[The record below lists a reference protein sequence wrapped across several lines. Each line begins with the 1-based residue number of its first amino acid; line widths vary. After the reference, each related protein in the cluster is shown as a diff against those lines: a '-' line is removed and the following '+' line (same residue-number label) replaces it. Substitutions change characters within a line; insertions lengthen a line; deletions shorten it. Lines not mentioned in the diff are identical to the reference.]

1 MIKPS
6 SLSRHQSVRSAL
18 AVAVAALTSLPI
30 TAMAD
35 ASFGLAVA
43 QSSQPYRSYDNDTI
57 PAPIFSWE
65 GDRFFFRG
73 TTLGLKISE
82 GQTSSLSLTAS
93 PLLNRYRPED
103 SSDWRMRQLD
113 DRRFLATA
121 GAEWRLVGSW
131 GVVNAKAEAEV
142 TGVGGVFGDLK
153 YSYPLSAGAVTLLP
167 EIGATY
173 QSAELVRHYYRVSTS
188 EALRSGFASYNPGD
202 AVTPYFGVT
211 ALLPL
216 GERWTAT
223 GSLRR
228 TVLSDSIT
236 DSPMTNSGHLDAIVL
251 GLSRR
256 F

>member
-6 SLSRHQSVRSAL
+6 SPSRHPSVRSAL
-18 AVAVAALTSLPI
+18 AVVVAALASLPI

-35 ASFGLAVA
+35 ASLGVAVA
-43 QSSQPYRSYDNDTI
+43 QSSQPYRSYDSDTI

-73 TTLGLKISE
+73 TTLGLKVSE
-82 GQTSSLSLTAS
+82 GQTRSLSLTAS

-103 SSDWRMRQLD
+103 SSDWRMRQLN

-121 GAEWRLVGSW
+121 GAEWRLMGGW
-131 GVVNAKAEAEV
+131 GVINAKAEAEV
-142 TGVGGVFGDLK
+142 TGVGGFFGDLK
-153 YSYPLSAGAVTLLP
+153 YSFPLSAGAVTLLP

-173 QSAELVRHYYRVSTS
+173 QSEEIVRHYYRVSPS
-188 EALRSGFASYNPGD
+188 EARRSGFASYNPGD

-236 DSPMTNSGHLDAIVL
+236 DSPMTNSDHLDAIVL

>member
-1 MIKPS
+1 MTKTCSAIWHPS
-6 SLSRHQSVRSAL
+6 ARSTL
-18 AVAVAALTSLPI
+18 AVAIAALASLPF

-35 ASFGLAVA
+35 VSLGVAFA
-43 QSSQPYRSYDNDTI
+43 QSSQPYRSYDTDTI
-57 PAPIFSWE
+57 PAPILSWE
-65 GDRFFFRG
+65 GDHFFFRG

-173 QSAELVRHYYRVSTS
+173 QSAEIVRHYYRVSPS
-188 EALRSGFASYNPGD
+188 EALRSGFVSYNPGH

-216 GERWTAT
+216 GDRWTAT

-228 TVLSDSIT
+228 TLLSDSIT
-236 DSPMTNSGHLDAIVL
+236 DSPMTNSDHLDAIVL